1 MSAGL
6 AGFFL
11 VPVVLKLVVG
21 KASDDFILL
30 KWLSEVVPFG
40 ELLFRIVLVLIA
52 YALIRHAVNLWR
64 ATHTCLLVRGS
75 SGLTLVSRHG
85 ASTRMLH
92 LGWHEIDSPVP
103 SKTFSL
109 SGCLFYLLSLISG
122 GLLHTL
128 LHTLFEETNELV
140 LMRRRLQAKP
150 LRYVYVPSTLSHSF
164 GGGGADV
171 PLASPETVLLTACAQ
186 QGLKRWLADGTV
198 QIDAGYSPSPERP
211 FLALDLKT
219 RRLRAYPLH
228 QVLLDEQPY
237 EVSHLLDGSQ
247 EGSPASKQRLPGF
260 ALPYEHGYWIRADWN
275 LISTLESRLRASEST
290 TSVPQASPQPE

>member
-1 MSAGL
+1 MPIVFQIVTAEVGDGL
-6 AGFFL
+6 GFW
-11 VPVVLKLVVG
+11 KR
-21 KASDDFILL
+21 
-30 KWLSEVVPFG
+30 LSEVIPFG
-40 ELLFRIVLVLIA
+40 KFVLRVLLVLIA
-52 YALIRHAVNLWR
+52 YVLVRQVMQLWQ
-64 ATHTCLLVRGS
+64 ATRMCLLVRGS
-75 SGLTLVSRHG
+75 SGLTLVSRRG

-92 LGWHEIDSPVP
+92 LGWHEVAPPVP
-103 SKTFSL
+103 SKRFSL
-109 SGCLFYLLSLISG
+109 SGCLFYLLSLVSG
-122 GLLHTL
+122 GLAHTL
-128 LHTLFEETNELV
+128 LHALFEDLRELMLV
-140 LMRRRLQAKP
+140 RRRWQTKP
-150 LRYVYVPSTLSHSF
+150 LRYVYIPSTLSYPLNL
-164 GGGGADV
+164 GGSSERST
-171 PLASPETVLLTACAQ
+171 PSETVLLTACAQ
-186 QGLKRWLADGTV
+186 YGLKPWLADGTI
-198 QIDAGYSPSPERP
+198 QIDEGYSPSPERP